1 MKKILFLL
9 ILVYSYSFS
18 VNLDY
23 STVIYSFSSQSGS
36 GSAPSR
42 PASGCRDYSS
52 NYTYPASY
60 SKTCYGSGY
69 FDEETNNYKYSVL
82 IVTATVVGSRTSPEE
97 EHICNDNIIESV
109 DGVYSCNPQA
119 GDYNYI
125 PNPDPDGGSRCRDL
139 FQKDGVAYTCN
150 PNTNEATPIENSNG
164 LTQDEEGNDVPN
176 CLEGYDYSITQS
188 GMSPG
193 SGTSGMYNQYSCD
206 SITGTGDGGNNGG
219 DTGTPTPTIT
229 TNPDGSK
236 SWTLPDG
243 TNLHL
248 TTNGTLTTT
257 YPDGSSTV
265 SQVGTSYDPT
275 TGTSGGSSGGSG
287 TSTGGGGGTN
297 GNTTN
302 EDNTSSDN
310 DTPVDETPVAN
321 SCNDSSLTLQEKMM
335 CEMNAGIKK
344 LNSEASPENSLNN
357 LLKDMNKDSNTNLT
371 AINTNLK
378 DTKALNE
385 NQLAEL
391 KKMTSELKKLNGDST
406 SQSTITQPIT
416 DNFTPDPN
424 APDIDNPIS
433 NDLIDSFLGIYSDF
447 NTNISQKVGTLNNL
461 ISSSSNTISQGFN
474 FSLLQT
480 EIINCPKDFQLDL
493 SSLGQGQKN
502 MTIDFC
508 QYTSQLKPFVYPI
521 LLITMSLGVIFFAFR
536 FIGVLL

>member
-9 ILVYSYSFS
+9 TLIYSYSFS

-23 STVIYSFSSQSGS
+23 SNVIYSFSSYSGS
-36 GSAPSR
+36 GTAPSR
-42 PASGCRDYSS
+42 PAAGCRDYSS

-69 FDEETNNYKYSVL
+69 FDDETNNYTYSVL
-82 IVTATVVGSRTSPEE
+82 VVTATVIGSRTSPDE
-97 EHICNDNIIESV
+97 EHTCSDNIVESV
-109 DGVYSCNPQA
+109 DGVYSCNPIA
-119 GDYNYI
+119 GDYNYT
-125 PNPDPDGGSRCRDL
+125 PNPDPLGGARCRDL
-139 FQKDGVAYTCN
+139 FQKDGVAFTCN
-150 PNTNEATPIENSNG
+150 PNTNEASPIENSDG
-164 LTQDEEGNDVPN
+164 LTQDEDGNDVPN
-176 CLEGYDYSITQS
+176 CSEGYDYVITQS
-188 GMSPG
+188 GMTPG
-193 SGTSGMYNQYSCD
+193 SGTNGMYNEYSCAAV
-206 SITGTGDGGNNGG
+206 TGTGDGSDGGG
-219 DTGTPTPTIT
+219 DTGTPIPTIT

-275 TGTSGGSSGGSG
+275 TGSTGGSSGGMG
-287 TSTGGGGGTN
+287 TSGGSGTN

-302 EDNTSSDN
+302 EDNTSSNN

-344 LNSEASPENSLNN
+344 LNSEATPENSLNN
-357 LLKDMNKDSNTNLT
+357 LLKDLNKDNNTNLT
-371 AINTNLK
+371 AINTNIK
-378 DTKALNE
+378 DTKSLNE

-391 KKMTSELKKLNGDST
+391 KKMTTELKKLNATTGT

-424 APDIDNPIS
+424 AANIDNPINNS
-433 NDLIDSFLGIYSDF
+433 IIDSFTGVYTDF
-447 NTNISQKVGTLNNL
+447 NTNISSQVGTLNNL
-461 ISSSSNTISQGFN
+461 ITSSQNTISQGFS
-474 FSLLQT
+474 FSMFQS
-480 EIINCPKDFQLDL
+480 EIVNCPKDFQLDL

-536 FIGVLL
+536 FIGVLI

>member
-1 MKKILFLL
+1 M
-9 ILVYSYSFS
+9 
-18 VNLDY
+18 
-23 STVIYSFSSQSGS
+23 TV
-36 GSAPSR
+36 P
-42 PASGCRDYSS
+42 
-52 NYTYPASY
+52 
-60 SKTCYGSGY
+60 
-69 FDEETNNYKYSVL
+69 
-82 IVTATVVGSRTSPEE
+82 
-97 EHICNDNIIESV
+97 
-109 DGVYSCNPQA
+109 
-119 GDYNYI
+119 
-125 PNPDPDGGSRCRDL
+125 
-139 FQKDGVAYTCN
+139 
-150 PNTNEATPIENSNG
+150 
-164 LTQDEEGNDVPN
+164 
-176 CLEGYDYSITQS
+176 
-188 GMSPG
+188 
-193 SGTSGMYNQYSCD
+193 GTSG
-206 SITGTGDGGNNGG
+206 TGYTSWGCSPSSVPETGGAGDGN
-219 DTGTPTPTIT
+219 GTPTPTIT

-243 TNLHL
+243 TNLNL

-275 TGTSGGSSGGSG
+275 TGSTGGSG

-302 EDNTSSDN
+302 EDNTSSNN

-321 SCNDSSLTLQEKMM
+321 SCNDGSLTLQEKMM

-344 LNSEASPENSLNN
+344 LNSEATPENSLNN
-357 LLKDMNKDSNTNLT
+357 LLKDMNKDNNTNLT
-371 AINTNLK
+371 AINTNIK

-424 APDIDNPIS
+424 APDVDNPIS
-433 NDLIDSFLGIYSDF
+433 NNLIDSFLGVYSDF

>member
-1 MKKILFLL
+1 MKKILLLLTFLFNF
-9 ILVYSYSFS
+9 SFS
-18 VNLDY
+18 DNLCTENVIRFAQYIDSSWFDKKELYCSVYGYKPVMQTNGYWYCYKPSVNEFWIPDDQTCPNQKNS
-23 STVIYSFSSQSGS
+23 STVDTWGIATLTTDG
-36 GSAPSR
+36 
-42 PASGCRDYSS
+42 
-52 NYTYPASY
+52 
-60 SKTCYGSGY
+60 
-69 FDEETNNYKYSVL
+69 E
-82 IVTATVVGSRTSPEE
+82 IVHT
-97 EHICNDNIIESV
+97 
-109 DGVYSCNPQA
+109 
-119 GDYNYI
+119 
-125 PNPDPDGGSRCRDL
+125 PNPDPLRDGGQCRDL

-150 PNTNEATPIENSNG
+150 PNTNEATPIENSDG
-164 LTQDEEGNDVPN
+164 VIMDDEGKDIPN
-176 CLEGYDYSITQS
+176 CNDGYEYTSSMTVS
-188 GMSPG
+188 GSSGTGYTSWGCSPSSVPETGG
-193 SGTSGMYNQYSCD
+193 SGDGDSGSY
-206 SITGTGDGGNNGG
+206 
-219 DTGTPTPTIT
+219 TPEVT

-243 TNLHL
+243 TNLNL

-257 YPDGSSTV
+257 YSDGSTSV
-265 SQVGTSYDPT
+265 KQVGNDYTP
-275 TGTSGGSSGGSG
+275 GSTGGSG

-302 EDNTSSDN
+302 EDNTSSNN

-344 LNSEASPENSLNN
+344 LNSEATPDNSLNN
-357 LLKDMNKDSNTNLT
+357 LLKDLNKDNNTNLT
-371 AINTNLK
+371 AINTNIK

-391 KKMTSELKKLNGDST
+391 KKITSELKNLNNSDGT
-406 SQSTITQPIT
+406 SSSTQPIT

-424 APDIDNPIS
+424 APDVDNPIS
-433 NDLIDSFLGIYSDF
+433 NNLIDSFLGIYSDF

>member
-9 ILVYSYSFS
+9 LITFSFS
-18 VNLDY
+18 FANDCERWTYDY
-23 STVIYSFSSQSGS
+23 VSSASDPNRVYKKINGLWRWVVWSRVIVYQCTGDV
-36 GSAPSR
+36 PL
-42 PASGCRDYSS
+42 PTLKPD
-52 NYTYPASY
+52 NTH
-60 SKTCYGSGY
+60 CYNDALG
-69 FDEETNNYKYSVL
+69 NV
-82 IVTATVVGSRTSPEE
+82 VCTA
-97 EHICNDNIIESV
+97 
-109 DGVYSCNPQA
+109 
-119 GDYNYI
+119 
-125 PNPDPDGGSRCRDL
+125 NPDPLGGDQCRDL

-150 PNTNEATPIENSNG
+150 PNTNEALPIENSDG
-164 LTQDEEGNDVPN
+164 VIMDDEGKDIPN
-176 CLEGYDYSITQS
+176 CNDGYEYTST
-188 GMSPG
+188 MTVP
-193 SGTSGMYNQYSCD
+193 GTSG
-206 SITGTGDGGNNGG
+206 TGYTSWGCSPSSVPETGGAGDGN
-219 DTGTPTPTIT
+219 GTPTPTIT

-243 TNLHL
+243 TNLNL

-275 TGTSGGSSGGSG
+275 TGSTGGSSGGTG
-287 TSTGGGGGTN
+287 TSGGGGGTGTN

-302 EDNTSSDN
+302 EDNTSSNN

-344 LNSEASPENSLNN
+344 LNSEATPENSLNN
-357 LLKDMNKDSNTNLT
+357 LLKDMNKDNNTNLT
-371 AINTNLK
+371 AINTNIK

-424 APDIDNPIS
+424 APAVDNPIS
-433 NDLIDSFLGIYSDF
+433 NNLIDSFLGVYSDF